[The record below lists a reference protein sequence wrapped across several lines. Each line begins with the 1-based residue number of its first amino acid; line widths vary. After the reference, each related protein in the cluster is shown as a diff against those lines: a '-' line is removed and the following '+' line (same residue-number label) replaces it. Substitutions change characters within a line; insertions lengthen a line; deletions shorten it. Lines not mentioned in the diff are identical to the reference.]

1 MLICAIL
8 PAFAYCQTHKCI
20 KLSFDNEAF
29 EIVEDSGL
37 ARIIVKEQGFYF
49 HDDTSQPALPFK
61 IVNVLIPATS
71 NYKTFTFTKT
81 EHLIGNIQLAPNPKS
96 VPTNYRGEYIQ
107 PTIMHYANDEYPSQ
121 PIEYVGTR
129 EYDGYKY
136 LSFKVSPFKYYARDK
151 RLYLTENY
159 DLDIVLND
167 NKETSKHGNALI
179 PISFL
184 KSRRFISSL
193 VVNGDEIE
201 LMYPLQ
207 RSSSPYIENGTDSCR
222 YLIIT
227 SQALASSFSDL
238 VEWKR
243 QRGIWTE
250 ILTTEYIYSHYT
262 GSTNQ
267 RKIKQAIKDY
277 YDNRHVKYVLLGGDA
292 NVIPVFYYPLV
303 IGSHSRCLPADLYY
317 SSFADMDWNLVNGN
331 PQSLF
336 PNLSI
341 ARIPMS
347 TTTEITK
354 FCQRIKKY
362 EKATNSS
369 NWNNNLLMGG
379 RVVACQSGGIS
390 DARNKGGII
399 YSQYIQPYWNG
410 TRDELFD
417 SLFTVNNLK
426 NRLSMGYSFVNI
438 ETHGNNNHWLLHNGY
453 YFNTDAMT
461 LSNPNPTIITTS
473 ACLTNNFD
481 SCANCLS
488 KAFLTAIN
496 SNIPAYWGCSREG
509 WGQASMTSLHTS
521 DNFIAN
527 FYKYLFTENNTSF
540 GEIVRKTRQQLESQ
554 TSVDTYRWV
563 FLGMNAMGD
572 PEMPIYT
579 NIPTTLTVSRTYTDG
594 ILTVITSQTG
604 CKVCVMSVG
613 DNGLSFYEVQEDID
627 GTVNNF
633 TFQPTCN
640 ECTICV
646 TKRGFVPKLLTVTN
660 TTYIQNQTFTGTNLL
675 TNVGNLYAGSNVTST
690 KPQGPVIIQSGTT
703 TIDNPTSVTLSAG
716 FEVKIGAVFQIT
728 TQ

>member
-96 VPTNYRGEYIQ
+96 VPTNYREEYIQ
-107 PTIMHYANDEYPSQ
+107 PTIMLYANDEYPSQ

-136 LSFKVSPFKYYARDK
+136 LSFKVSPFRYYVRDN
-151 RLYLTENY
+151 RLYLSENY

-167 NKETSKHGNALI
+167 NKETSKRNNAQF

-184 KSRRFISSL
+184 QSRRFISSL
-193 VVNGDEIE
+193 VVNSDEID
-201 LMYPLQ
+201 LLYPIL
-207 RSSSPYIENGTDSCR
+207 RSSSPYIENGTDICR

-277 YDNRHVKYVLLGGDA
+277 FDNRYVKYVLLGGDA
-292 NVIPVFYYPLV
+292 SVVPVFYHSMT
-303 IGSHSRCLPADLYY
+303 IGGVSGNLPADLYY
-317 SSFADMDWNLVNGN
+317 SCFEDMDWNDSSFNMMPDIGVT
-331 PQSLF
+331 
-336 PNLSI
+336 
-341 ARIPMS
+341 RIPMA
-347 TTTEITK
+347 TTTEISRYCAK
-354 FCQRIKKY
+354 IIKY
-362 EKATNSS
+362 EKAINRSS
-369 NWNNNLLMGG
+369 WHNNLLMSGDS
-379 RVVACQSGGIS
+379 VACRYTNGS
-390 DARNKGGII
+390 DTKIHGKMLYRD
-399 YSQYIQPYWNG
+399 YIQPYWSG
-410 TRDELFD
+410 SKDDLYD
-417 SLFTVNNLK
+417 SFFIVDNIQSHLA
-426 NRLSMGYSFVNI
+426 SGYSFVNVDC
-438 ETHGNNNHWLLHNGY
+438 HGGYNNWEDFNHNNY
-453 YFNTDAMT
+453 NTNT
-461 LSNPNPTIITTS
+461 VSILTNPNPTIITTA
-473 ACLTNNFD
+473 ACWTNAFEN
-481 SCANCLS
+481 NMVTCLS
-488 KAFLTAIN
+488 KSFLTEAN
-496 SNIPAYWGCSREG
+496 SNVIAYWGCSREG
-509 WGQASMTSLHTS
+509 WGNQDTTRLNVSN
-521 DNFIAN
+521 NFIAYY
-527 FYKYLFTENNTSF
+527 YKYLFTEESTSF
-540 GEIVRKTRQQLESQ
+540 GEIIQKTKIYLEPRK
-554 TSVDTYRWV
+554 DTLTYKWLL
-563 FLGMNAMGD
+563 LGMNAMGD

-579 NIPTTLTVSRTYTDG
+579 NIPTTLTVSRTCTDG
-594 ILTVITSQTG
+594 ILTVNTSQTG

-613 DNGLSFYEVQEDID
+613 DNGVSFYEVQEDIN

-640 ECTICV
+640 EFTICV
-646 TKRGFVPKLLTVTN
+646 TKPGCVPKLLSVTN
-660 TTYIQNQTFTGTNLL
+660 TTCLQNQTFTGTNLL
-675 TNVGNLYAGSNVTST
+675 TNVGNLYAGSNVTT
-690 KPQGPVIIQSGTT
+690 LKPQGPVIIQSGTT
-703 TIDNPTSVTLSAG
+703 TIDKPTSVTLKTG
-716 FEVKIGAVFQIT
+716 FEVKLGAVFQIT
-728 TQ
+728 NQ